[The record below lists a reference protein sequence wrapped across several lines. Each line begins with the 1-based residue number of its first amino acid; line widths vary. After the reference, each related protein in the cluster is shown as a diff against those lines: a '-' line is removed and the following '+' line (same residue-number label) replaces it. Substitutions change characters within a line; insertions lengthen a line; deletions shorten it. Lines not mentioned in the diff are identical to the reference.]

1 MSLLIKDAAQRRR
14 TRAPTALG
22 LHPAVAERLNAL
34 GVNVEAFSAEVRNA
48 QGAPRAAPARGQRLL
63 AAAMQGA
70 GGASARSASSE
81 GRGGRSLALSLDP
94 SDVRVTP
101 LLNQAALLYEDNRY
115 LADIVAPPQLV
126 PERSAKYKIWDRG
139 PFRQLIDSRIGPS
152 ASAKEVSATLSED
165 EYAVVGRAL
174 KAFALDD
181 TELASPS
188 IAAGVAAVE
197 EVMELH
203 QVQREY
209 DVASAFHTTGN
220 YPGANV
226 RALGGTANWNGGV
239 AADPVADVLYCLE
252 QIPGQV
258 THCVMSDLVWHGA
271 QVNDD
276 LRAILSSQLENQGLL
291 RPMDFGLYF
300 GIPNVLITNAD
311 YRTDAGVRTRL
322 WSTTGVWLGVVDERR
337 DRRTF
342 CRTFR
347 LRQGA
352 GGYVTK
358 RWRDE
363 DRGEGGGMWVRTA
376 YAEARKIVSSD
387 YGALIT
393 GARA

>member
-1 MSLLIKDAAQRRR
+1 MSLLVKDGAQRRR
-14 TRAPTALG
+14 VNKPTAQG
-22 LHPAVAERLNAL
+22 VHPAVAERLAGL
-34 GVNVEAFSAEVRNA
+34 GVNVEQFARETALA
-48 QGAPRAAPARGQRLL
+48 YGTPRASPARGARLV
-63 AAAMQGA
+63 AAAAAGGSSRSPGGA
-70 GGASARSASSE
+70 GGGS
-81 GRGGRSLALSLDP
+81 SLALSLDP
-94 SDVRVTP
+94 GDVRVTP
-101 LLNQAALLYEDNRY
+101 LLNQAALLYEDNAY
-115 LADIVAPPQLV
+115 VADIVAPPQLV
-126 PERSAKYKIWDRG
+126 SERSAKYKIWDRG
-139 PFRQLIDSRIGPS
+139 PFRQLIDARIGPS
-152 ASAKEVSATLSED
+152 GSAREVSATLSED

-197 EVMELH
+197 EVMELLA
-203 QVQREY
+203 VKREY
-209 DVASAFHTTGN
+209 DVATAFHTTGN

-226 RALGGTANWNGGV
+226 RALGGGANWNGG
-239 AADPVADVLYCLE
+239 ASADPVADVLYCLE
-252 QIPGQV
+252 QIPGRV
-258 THCVMSDLVWHGA
+258 THAVVSDLVWHAA
-271 QVNDD
+271 QQNDD

-291 RPMDFGLYF
+291 RPMDFSLYF
-300 GIPNVLITNAD
+300 GIPNVIVTNAD

-322 WSTTGVWLGVVDERR
+322 WSTTGLWLGVVDERR

-363 DRGEGGGMWVRTA
+363 DRGENGGMWVRTA
-376 YAEARKIVSSD
+376 YAETRKIVSSD